1 MRSAFNL
8 AQVYLPIPITI
19 QSQSLSTLH
28 CQLTMASA
36 RLDDSV
42 MSAGPDD
49 LQKKVV
55 ELAKATEAPE
65 ESFLMRRLSFDDPD
79 QVQSVIDGLM
89 LSLISYCYH
98 RHPRGENVHEV
109 MEMLEQVEPGSSEAA
124 ELERRADDA
133 AALQIPFIV
142 TLNQLVED
150 YYHIRRRLEA
160 RLRAGE

>member
-1 MRSAFNL
+1 MIRF
-8 AQVYLPIPITI
+8 
-19 QSQSLSTLH
+19 
-28 CQLTMASA
+28 
-36 RLDDSV
+36 

-49 LQKKVV
+49 LKNKVL

-65 ESFLMRRLSFDDPD
+65 ESFLMRRLSLDDAE
-79 QVQSVIDGLM
+79 QVQSIVDGLT
-89 LSLISYCYH
+89 LSLISFSYH

-109 MEMLEQVEPGSSEAA
+109 MEKLEGVQPGSSEAE

-142 TLNQLVED
+142 MLNNLLED

-160 RLRAGE
+160 RMRAEE

>member
-1 MRSAFNL
+1 MIRF
-8 AQVYLPIPITI
+8 
-19 QSQSLSTLH
+19 
-28 CQLTMASA
+28 
-36 RLDDSV
+36 
-42 MSAGPDD
+42 MSAGSDD
-49 LQKKVV
+49 LKNKVV